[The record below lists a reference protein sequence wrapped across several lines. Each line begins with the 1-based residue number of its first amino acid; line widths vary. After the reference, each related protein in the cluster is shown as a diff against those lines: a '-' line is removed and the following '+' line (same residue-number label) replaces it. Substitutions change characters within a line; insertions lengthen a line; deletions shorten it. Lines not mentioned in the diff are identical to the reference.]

1 LLDTVLSTGSH
12 ASQAALRAIVAENQG
27 LRLHFEADRRSIL
40 LVQETTQQKQSPH
53 VSARDSLRSVVAN
66 ITNTPA
72 AKSLELSAGSWLIT
86 GGTGALGGL
95 VCNLLVADFSG
106 KSFVTGTTGRSAR
119 FVGFRDG
126 LISFLR
132 DDLGCI
138 ADSNQLAATNLTG
151 VIHAGG
157 VLDDASLANQT
168 SGRVRSVFAPKVS
181 GARNLHYMTSALHSL
196 STTVLFS
203 SITALIGS
211 GGQSNYSAANAVL
224 DAFATSE
231 AYGGLPTASVQWGAW
246 SDVGMAVRNEKTMRK
261 LAQIGIIAFS
271 PEEGLR
277 AFTECLGSCGVQT
290 VCAFDWYN
298 LSCQGSNHAA
308 YFELLQPLTGA
319 IKQETIPDMNP
330 FRSHVTI
337 YEAVK
342 SAVAEVLHCNI
353 RDDQPLMDAGLD
365 SLVATELAAL
375 VSRNTGIQ
383 LLSTLAFDYPTVNLI
398 IAHVNEMIDPAHLD
412 ATEHSSLAAKLSAHS
427 SNVHGIDIK
436 SMAGCMPMTHMIKDC
451 VQPIS
456 SRRWSADDE
465 EDIRKNNGMNSRMG
479 STINDI
485 EMFDSQLF
493 GVHSIEA
500 SAIDPQQRMIL
511 VHILSM
517 LDGICMRNRS

>member
-1 LLDTVLSTGSH
+1 
-12 ASQAALRAIVAENQG
+12 
-27 LRLHFEADRRSIL
+27 
-40 LVQETTQQKQSPH
+40 
-53 VSARDSLRSVVAN
+53 
-66 ITNTPA
+66 
-72 AKSLELSAGSWLIT
+72 
-86 GGTGALGGL
+86 
-95 VCNLLVADFSG
+95 
-106 KSFVTGTTGRSAR
+106 
-119 FVGFRDG
+119 
-126 LISFLR
+126 
-132 DDLGCI
+132 
-138 ADSNQLAATNLTG
+138 
-151 VIHAGG
+151 
-157 VLDDASLANQT
+157 
-168 SGRVRSVFAPKVS
+168 
-181 GARNLHYMTSALHSL
+181 
-196 STTVLFS
+196 VLFS

-517 LDGICMRNRS
+517 LDGICMRDRSSTGIYTGIAWTEYKDVSNIGSETMSATTASATALSVASGRVSFCFNLKGPALSVDTACSSSLVAAHLGASAICENECSTAVTCGVNLTLLAHTSAMFHRAGMLASDGRCKTLDACANGYVRA